1 LASYKHRETSLKRTF
16 GLEKEKRKL
25 EKEVESARKNAKTQ
39 HKSDEAVNQEDD
51 ETTDVSSSP
60 DSG

>member
-25 EKEVESARKNAKTQ
+25 EEVESARKNAKTQ
-39 HKSDEAVNQEDD
+39 HKSDEAVNQ
-51 ETTDVSSSP
+51 
-60 DSG
+60 